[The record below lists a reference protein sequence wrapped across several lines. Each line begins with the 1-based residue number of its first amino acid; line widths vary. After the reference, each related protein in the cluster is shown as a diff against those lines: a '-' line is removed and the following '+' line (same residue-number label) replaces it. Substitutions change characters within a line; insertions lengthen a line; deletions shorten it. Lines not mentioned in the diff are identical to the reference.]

1 MSKNDNTILALQEK
15 IAAKE
20 EELNNAK
27 FIFKPKTTCILYY
40 DGEEYNLHTLSENE
54 AKIILCKLIML
65 RDTYE
70 KLQFK
75 DSLMLG
81 KFHINDWIDDIGN
94 TLNNIGIRKEEQK
107 LKSYKNKLD
116 KLLSEDKR
124 TELLLQ
130 EIEDDL
136 K

>member
-15 IAAKE
+15 IGIKE
-20 EELNNAK
+20 KELNDK
-27 FIFKPKTTCILYY
+27 QFIFKPKTTCILYY
-40 DGEEYNLHTLSENE
+40 DGEEYNLHTLSWNE
-54 AKIILCKLIML
+54 GKIILCKLIML

-70 KLQFK
+70 KCQFK

-81 KFHINDWIDDIGN
+81 KFDINDWIDDIVN
-94 TLNNIGIRKEEQK
+94 TLRNIEIRTEEQK
-107 LKSYKNKLD
+107 LNSYKNKLD